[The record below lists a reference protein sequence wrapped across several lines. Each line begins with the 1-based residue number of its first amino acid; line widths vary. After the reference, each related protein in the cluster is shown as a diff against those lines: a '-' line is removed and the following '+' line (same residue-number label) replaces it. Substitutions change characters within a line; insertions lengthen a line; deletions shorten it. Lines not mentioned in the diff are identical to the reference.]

1 MLRCSAWQ
9 GHSRDRQTGRQSRR
23 FQRRKV
29 PIDQEGDSIMT
40 EHYHRG
46 SLWLAGTAML
56 AITAATPALA
66 QQQAANAA
74 DSGDIIV
81 TATKRNESVR
91 QIAAPISAVSGDQL
105 QKMNA
110 NSLGDYIARL
120 PGVVFNDYQPGVS
133 EVVIRGIAATTYHE
147 QGQTTVGYYINEF
160 DVQEPNF
167 PIVIPDVDTFDLD
180 RVEVLRGPQGTLF
193 GSSALGGVV
202 NYVVKTAD
210 ASKFDLAG
218 EGLIGSTKNAA
229 GQLNYA
235 GKVMVNIPI
244 ISDKLAVRVM
254 ALQRFDAG
262 YIDNIGLTP
271 PRKATNDF
279 RTRGIRGSVVFTPF
293 DGTKITYMGMYQ
305 DSKLDDQT
313 YISFDH
319 TYTRTTGLAEPQKTS
334 FFLNTL
340 RLDQEIGD
348 FANLSVLG
356 SVDKKTNFTRF
367 TDPYYFGVFS
377 GPNVAFD
384 DTHAHANIK
393 TIEARLASK
402 GDGPFRWLIGTSYI
416 RSTKYS
422 FDQMWAPGSEAYLT
436 AHPDP
441 TLPYP
446 ASALAPNDRIYAYLT
461 NTLNTDFGIFG
472 EATWKPVKGLEI
484 TAGGRY
490 YSTRAEG
497 DVNNMA
503 SYLAASPVDLTGH
516 VNQKEHGFTPKA
528 SITVRPN
535 SHLLAYLTYSR
546 GYRVGGINP
555 NAGLLPSIQS
565 SYKSDKVDNYEA
577 GLKATL
583 WNGRLI
589 ADVSVFDMVWKNI
602 QAREFGPAPQF
613 FSFVE
618 NASSANVAGVEI
630 AASVRPTRQ
639 LSLSTSITYED
650 ARLTSVLPYAFAPD
664 GVGYP
669 SGTRLPG
676 SSKWSISNNIDYE
689 FTDVPGKPT
698 VQLAH
703 RYLSSAPVAFQTD
716 VMRGNFNLFDAR
728 VSVTLRE
735 HFRLTGFID
744 NFTNKYGILNGPF
757 SAQTAPAYSIVRPR
771 TFGLRVDWSL

>member
-1 MLRCSAWQ
+1 
-9 GHSRDRQTGRQSRR
+9 
-23 FQRRKV
+23 
-29 PIDQEGDSIMT
+29 MT
-40 EHYHRG
+40 VHYNRG
-46 SLWLAGTAML
+46 ILWLAGTAML
-56 AITAATPALA
+56 AIAAATPALA
-66 QQQAANAA
+66 QQASDAPN
-74 DSGDIIV
+74 SGDIIV

-91 QIAAPISAVSGDQL
+91 QIAAPISAISGEQL
-105 QKMNA
+105 QRMNA

-271 PRKATNDF
+271 PKKATNDF

-293 DGTKITYMGMYQ
+293 EGTKITYMGMYQ

-313 YISFDH
+313 YISTGH
-319 TYTRTTGLAEPQKTS
+319 TYLRSTGRTEPQKTS
-334 FFLNTL
+334 FFLNSL
-340 RLDQEIGD
+340 RLDQELGD
-348 FANLSVLG
+348 FANLSVLA

-377 GPNVAFD
+377 GPNVAYD
-384 DTHAHANIK
+384 DAHAHANIK

-402 GDGPFRWLIGTSYI
+402 GDGPLRWLIGTSYI

-422 FDQMWAPGSEAYLT
+422 FDQMWAPGSEAQVG
-436 AHPDP
+436 
-441 TLPYP
+441 
-446 ASALAPNDRIYAYLT
+446 SVLAPNDRIYGYLT

-490 YSTRAEG
+490 YRTRAEG
-497 DVNNMA
+497 DVNNLA
-503 SYLAASPVDLTGH
+503 SYLSGSTVDLTGH
-516 VNQKEHGFTPKA
+516 VNQKESGFTPKVT
-528 SITVRPN
+528 ITARPN

-555 NAGLLPSIQS
+555 NAGLLPSIQP
-565 SYKSDKVDNYEA
+565 SYKSDTVDNYEA
-577 GLKATL
+577 GVKATL
-583 WNGRLI
+583 FNGHLI
-589 ADVSVFDMVWKNI
+589 ADVSIFDMEWKNI

-618 NASSANVAGVEI
+618 NAAGANVTGVEV
-630 AASVRPTRQ
+630 AATVKPTRQ
-639 LSLSTSITYED
+639 LSLSTSVTYED
-650 ARLTSVLPYAFAPD
+650 GRLTANLPYDFAPN
-664 GVGYP
+664 GKYYP
-669 SGTRLPG
+669 AGTRLPG

-716 VMRGNFNLFDAR
+716 VLRGNFNIFDAR

-735 HFRLTGFID
+735 HFRLTGFVD

-771 TFGLRVDWSL
+771 TYGLRIDWSL